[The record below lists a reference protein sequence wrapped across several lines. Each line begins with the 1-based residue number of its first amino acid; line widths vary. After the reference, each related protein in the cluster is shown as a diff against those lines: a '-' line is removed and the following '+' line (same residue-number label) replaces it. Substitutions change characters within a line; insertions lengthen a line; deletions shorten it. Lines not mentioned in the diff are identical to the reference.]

1 MDNDKGHLKIC
12 VFRCLFHMRRQK
24 RILLQKKCKPCY
36 TCITS
41 KSQTSP
47 LGQFL
52 RLNHRFKDGLE
63 GQRQFAEAFS
73 FDEKNGYQE
82 VHAWEKEMQQSENG

>member
-1 MDNDKGHLKIC
+1 MYFQMPYID
-12 VFRCLFHMRRQK
+12 

-63 GQRQFAEAFS
+63 GSRQFAEAFY
-73 FDEKNGYQE
+73 FDEKNEYQE
-82 VHAWEKEMQQSENG
+82 VYAWEKVMQQSENG

>member
-1 MDNDKGHLKIC
+1 M
-12 VFRCLFHMRRQK
+12 
-24 RILLQKKCKPCY
+24 QKKYRLCY

-47 LGQFL
+47 LGQFH
-52 RLNHRFKDGLE
+52 RLICRFNDGLE
-63 GQRQFAEAFS
+63 GPRQFAEAFN
-73 FDEKNGYQE
+73 FDEKNEYQE

>member
-1 MDNDKGHLKIC
+1 MPFPYEK
-12 VFRCLFHMRRQK
+12 VK
-24 RILLQKKCKPCY
+24 RILLQKKCRLCY

-47 LGQFL
+47 LGQFY
-52 RLNHRFKDGLE
+52 RLNHRFNDGLE

-73 FDEKNGYQE
+73 FDEKNEYQE
-82 VHAWEKEMQQSENG
+82 GHAWEKEMQQSKNG